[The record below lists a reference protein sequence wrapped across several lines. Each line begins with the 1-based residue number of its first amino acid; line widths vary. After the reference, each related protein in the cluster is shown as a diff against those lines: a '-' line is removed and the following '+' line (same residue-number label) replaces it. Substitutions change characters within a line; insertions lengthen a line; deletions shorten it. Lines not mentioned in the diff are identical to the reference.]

1 MLQARSRRLRSCG
14 GGVRTAGRGS
24 WRAKDTIATAQSEL
38 DHFLSPAP
46 NAKGKPKLPPIV
58 GFDAVSTSIETAKR
72 RIQDD
77 TRARIDFHTFSSSLL
92 LDAEA

>member
-1 MLQARSRRLRSCG
+1 MKRAFDGLDKDSR
-14 GGVRTAGRGS
+14 GRANKG
-24 WRAKDTIATAQSEL
+24 DVVDLFATAQSEL